1 MNEPLLAHSLQGEEE
16 SARRSEQRQALLVIA
31 ARLTAY
37 PASDFHE
44 ELRELGA
51 YAGQTLTVG
60 TARMAV
66 AAAVRELGELSLREV
81 REAYVGAFDLKDR
94 TGLYLT
100 AHELGDGRKRGV
112 ALLEMQAF
120 LRACG
125 FTPIG
130 EELPDYMPM
139 LYELAASGE
148 VEDAMLGPLMD
159 RLAYATERIRRHL
172 PDDNPFKPIFEALMQ
187 EAFEAPSD
195 EAMRQQEARREK
207 PDVDP
212 MPYPLMYQ

>member
-1 MNEPLLAHSLQGEEE
+1 MNEGQLAYSNADPVRKLN
-16 SARRSEQRQALLVIA
+16 EQQQAILVIA

-44 ELRELGA
+44 ELQELGAFAGETLPVGVSRMAVTAAIRELG
-51 YAGQTLTVG
+51 G
-60 TARMAV
+60 
-66 AAAVRELGELSLREV
+66 LSLREV

-100 AHELGDGRKRGV
+100 AHELGDSRKRGV

-120 LRACG
+120 LQACG
-125 FTPIG
+125 FSPAG
-130 EELPDYMPM
+130 DELPDYMPM

-148 VEDAMLGPLMD
+148 VEEAMLGPLLE
-159 RLAYATERIRRHL
+159 RLAFATERIRLHL

-187 EAFEAPSD
+187 EVFVAPSE
-195 EAMRQQEARREK
+195 EAMREQEARREK
-207 PDVDP
+207 PDMDP

>member
-1 MNEPLLAHSLQGEEE
+1 MNEQQLAYSLEGEAA
-16 SARRSEQRQALLVIA
+16 ARRREQQQALLAIA

-44 ELRELGA
+44 ELRELVA
-51 YAGQTLTVG
+51 FAGETLPVG
-60 TARMAV
+60 TARMVV
-66 AAAVRELGELSLREV
+66 AAAMRELGELSLREA
-81 REAYVGAFDLKDR
+81 REAYVAAFDLKDR

-100 AHELGDGRKRGV
+100 AHEFGDGRKRGT
-112 ALLEMQAF
+112 ALLEMQTF
-120 LRACG
+120 LQSCG
-125 FTPIG
+125 FSPVDG
-130 EELPDYMPM
+130 ELPDFMPM
-139 LYELAASGE
+139 LYELVAAGV
-148 VEDAMLGPLMD
+148 VEDAMLGHLMD

-187 EAFEAPSD
+187 EVFEAPSED
-195 EAMRQQEARREK
+195 AMREQEARREK